1 MTTKSRDMGYDAALG
16 AWREFD
22 KAPKGIILEVGIFKE
37 STTQDGTASLASI
50 YATHEFGSPKRK
62 IPARPTLRP
71 TVDRNGGYRKKVSE
85 AAAAI
90 NAGQLTPMEA
100 LIELGETIAG
110 DVKQAITDL
119 KSPGLAPSTLRGRM
133 KKRHRR
139 TANAASKKY
148 RKARSA
154 GARLGAAVRFAGVMQ
169 SLDNP
174 LVDTGWMRQ
183 NIDWRVRV

>member
-16 AWREFD
+16 AWREFN

-50 YATHEFGSPKRK
+50 YATHEFGGGRV
-62 IPARPTLRP
+62 PARPTLRP

-90 NAGQLTPMEA
+90 NTGQLTPMEA

-119 KSPGLAPSTLRGRM
+119 KSPGLAPSTLRKRM

-139 TANAASKKY
+139 TANAASRKY

-154 GARLGAAVRFAGVMQ
+154 GARLGAAVRYAASMQ